1 MMCSRRSR
9 LVLRV
14 LLLYP
19 LISVLQHCHQP
30 AVALAHLVSRGGGCP
45 VGCSVG
51 TDPLDPMLP
60 AGLEELLEADPLDR
74 GIIVDLQP
82 LPWDISAAHGHLVY
96 FFCQNHGVLN
106 LSNYRFLPMI
116 DGLLARFCEAALWLL
131 YLRLQLLGQLL
142 NLLCEYRLQH
152 QVIAA

>member
-82 LPWDISAAHGHLVY
+82 LPWDISVAHWHLVD
-96 FFCQNHGVLN
+96 FLCQNHGILD

-116 DGLLARFCEAALWLL
+116 DGLLARFC
-131 YLRLQLLGQLL
+131 
-142 NLLCEYRLQH
+142 
-152 QVIAA
+152 